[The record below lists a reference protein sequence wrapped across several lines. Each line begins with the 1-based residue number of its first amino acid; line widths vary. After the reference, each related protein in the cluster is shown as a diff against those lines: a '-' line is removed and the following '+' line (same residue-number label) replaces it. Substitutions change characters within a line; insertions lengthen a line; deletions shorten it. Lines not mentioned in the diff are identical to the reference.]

1 ASESA
6 AGLPAQRRAIRLEA
20 RPDPPERHLHAYQ
33 GRDRS
38 GRQRPS
44 RCRQNVR
51 DHRRCREGAAP
62 ACQRPADRVA
72 HGRLRPRPLRD
83 GAEVTNRDA
92 PGKVLVVDDDPEIV
106 TFLSTLLELEGIESS
121 VATSAAAALEQL
133 QQGRPDLVLLDIA
146 MPDRD
151 GIDLCKELKSDP
163 RLAEVP
169 VFVVSAR
176 PGKDVVDRA
185 LAAGA
190 EEFIRKPFENAELIS
205 RIRVRLSAND

>member
-1 ASESA
+1 MN
-6 AGLPAQRRAIRLEA
+6 RAE
-20 RPDPPERHLHAYQ
+20 
-33 GRDRS
+33 
-38 GRQRPS
+38 PS
-44 RCRQNVR
+44 
-51 DHRRCREGAAP
+51 
-62 ACQRPADRVA
+62 
-72 HGRLRPRPLRD
+72 
-83 GAEVTNRDA
+83 
-92 PGKVLVVDDDPEIV
+92 KVLVVDDDPEIV

-133 QQGRPDLVLLDIA
+133 QQTRPDLVLLDIA

-163 RLAEVP
+163 RTAEVP

-176 PGKDVVDRA
+176 PGKDVVERA

-205 RIRVRLSAND
+205 RIRVRLSASPSP

>member
-1 ASESA
+1 MNP
-6 AGLPAQRRAIRLEA
+6 G
-20 RPDPPERHLHAYQ
+20 Y
-33 GRDRS
+33 
-38 GRQRPS
+38 PS
-44 RCRQNVR
+44 
-51 DHRRCREGAAP
+51 
-62 ACQRPADRVA
+62 
-72 HGRLRPRPLRD
+72 
-83 GAEVTNRDA
+83 
-92 PGKVLVVDDDPEIV
+92 KVLVVDDDPEIV

-133 QQGRPDLVLLDIA
+133 QQGAPDLVLLDIA

-163 RLAEVP
+163 RTAEVP

-176 PGKDVVDRA
+176 PGKDVVERA

-205 RIRVRLSAND
+205 RIRVRLSTP

>member
-1 ASESA
+1 
-6 AGLPAQRRAIRLEA
+6 
-20 RPDPPERHLHAYQ
+20 
-33 GRDRS
+33 
-38 GRQRPS
+38 
-44 RCRQNVR
+44 
-51 DHRRCREGAAP
+51 
-62 ACQRPADRVA
+62 
-72 HGRLRPRPLRD
+72 
-83 GAEVTNRDA
+83 VTNRDA

-133 QQGRPDLVLLDIA
+133 EQGRPDLVLLDIA

-163 RLAEVP
+163 RLAQVP

-205 RIRVRLSAND
+205 RIRVRLSID

>member
-1 ASESA
+1 
-6 AGLPAQRRAIRLEA
+6 
-20 RPDPPERHLHAYQ
+20 
-33 GRDRS
+33 
-38 GRQRPS
+38 
-44 RCRQNVR
+44 
-51 DHRRCREGAAP
+51 
-62 ACQRPADRVA
+62 
-72 HGRLRPRPLRD
+72 
-83 GAEVTNRDA
+83 VTNRDA

-205 RIRVRLSAND
+205 RIRIRLSAND

>member
-1 ASESA
+1 M
-6 AGLPAQRRAIRLEA
+6 
-20 RPDPPERHLHAYQ
+20 
-33 GRDRS
+33 
-38 GRQRPS
+38 
-44 RCRQNVR
+44 
-51 DHRRCREGAAP
+51 
-62 ACQRPADRVA
+62 
-72 HGRLRPRPLRD
+72 
-83 GAEVTNRDA
+83 TNRDA

-151 GIDLCKELKSDP
+151 GIDLCKELKRDP

-176 PGKDVVDRA
+176 PGKDVVERA

-205 RIRVRLSAND
+205 RIRVRLSATG

>member
-1 ASESA
+1 MSS
-6 AGLPAQRRAIRLEA
+6 GLP
-20 RPDPPERHLHAYQ
+20 
-33 GRDRS
+33 S
-38 GRQRPS
+38 
-44 RCRQNVR
+44 
-51 DHRRCREGAAP
+51 
-62 ACQRPADRVA
+62 
-72 HGRLRPRPLRD
+72 
-83 GAEVTNRDA
+83 
-92 PGKVLVVDDDPEIV
+92 KVLVVDDDPEIV

-133 QQGRPDLVLLDIA
+133 QQGAPDLVLLDIA

-163 RLAEVP
+163 RTAEVP

-176 PGKDVVDRA
+176 PGKDVVERA

-205 RIRVRLSAND
+205 RIRVRLSAP